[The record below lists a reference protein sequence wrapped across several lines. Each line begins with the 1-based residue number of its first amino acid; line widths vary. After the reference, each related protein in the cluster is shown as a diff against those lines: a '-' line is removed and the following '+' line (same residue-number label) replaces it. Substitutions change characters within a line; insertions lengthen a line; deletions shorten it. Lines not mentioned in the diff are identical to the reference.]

1 MARMPLTEEQ
11 VAFRRLVL
19 NVETVG
25 LTPEQ
30 FLRLCRDNGDL
41 RMELT
46 ARKELVIMT
55 PTGLATGWRNNI
67 ICHRLTEWAL
77 KDGTGI
83 TLDNNAGYTL
93 PNGAVRAPDAS
104 WMPRG
109 RWEAIDK
116 EDREKFAHTY
126 PDFAVELMSPSDTLA
141 ELQEKMT
148 EYMAN
153 GVQLGWLIDPY
164 EKRVYIYRPDEPF
177 ETLDNPATINGDPV
191 LPGFVFNITE
201 IW

>member
-19 NVETVG
+19 NFEKVG

-30 FLRLCRDNGDL
+30 FLRLCRDNRDL

-46 ARKELVIMT
+46 ARKELVIMA
-55 PTGLATGWRNNI
+55 PAGLKSGWRNTKI
-67 ICHRLTEWAL
+67 VQRLADWAEKNGAGIAL
-77 KDGTGI
+77 GNDG
-83 TLDNNAGYTL
+83 GYTL

-104 WMPRG
+104 WMALE
-109 RWEAIDK
+109 RWQAIDD
-116 EDREKFAHTY
+116 EEIERFPHTY

-177 ETLDNPATINGDPV
+177 ETLDNPTTINGDPV